1 MNKNLQKDCEVLC
14 NEEKEVQKEDI
25 IFNYEE
31 VIEFDEL
38 EAQQATNCA
47 CMCGYHT
54 GGGGGSA

>member
-38 EAQQATNCA
+38 EAQKEI
-47 CMCGYHT
+47 
-54 GGGGGSA
+54 